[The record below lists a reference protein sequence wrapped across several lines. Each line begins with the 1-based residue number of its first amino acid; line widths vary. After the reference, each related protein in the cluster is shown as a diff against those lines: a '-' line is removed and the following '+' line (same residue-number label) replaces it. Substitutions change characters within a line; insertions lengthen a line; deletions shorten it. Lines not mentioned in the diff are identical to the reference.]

1 MIEWTV
7 EEKVLLNSRQVVV
20 DGWRMNDQQ
29 LNTCLEKLLKNQ
41 DRVMPGRLGKGFLEI
56 ISQIAAGK
64 MKARW
69 SDLMKDIEKLQE
81 LIQEHWQWEEENW
94 FEYLQE
100 LEVQQDRFFKTQLGA
115 AFIETLKYKL
125 NLLEEPEKKK
135 KQIEDDQEIL
145 PPFLRETEPPAIQQ
159 EEEPLPWDSS
169 NTGLSR
175 KGYFRKKAAKSK
187 KQHGKKKN
195 EPETAVL
202 DEIKNQEAAE
212 IMTWDPFASDLDTQK
227 DSQYQND
234 WDPFEDLAQLDKQDD
249 GAFPDQWV
257 LQEEKQETA
266 DWDLFADEPVT
277 GGQIRVDPFEEP
289 MEQEAQM
296 DGNGLDETSGG
307 LEPDG
312 WGALQEN
319 IDRFEE
325 TDWNALEDA
334 YVTGAQVDWDSLEEK
349 MEENNTEQS
358 CSDTETA
365 AVSDIGSD
373 TAKAEMETEN
383 EPERTMRKQKPA
395 EKKRLSMSK
404 VLERTAIAVIACL
417 SLCLIVFWL
426 RDQIA
431 RNMDKWNMKQIKIG
445 SFGIAGES
453 LEEWQLSEINGLQY
467 KQGTIQKRGNYDV

>member
-41 DRVMPGRLGKGFLEI
+41 DKVMPGHLGKGFVEI

-115 AFIETLKYKL
+115 VFIETLKYKL
-125 NLLEEPEKKK
+125 HLLEEQKEQTEQK

-145 PPFLRETEPPAIQQ
+145 PPFLRETELPASLL
-159 EEEPLPWDSS
+159 EEDPIPQDFS
-169 NTGLSR
+169 NTGNTR

-195 EPETAVL
+195 EPEAVL
-202 DEIKNQEAAE
+202 DQIKEQIKEEETAE
-212 IMTWDPFASDLDTQK
+212 IMAWDPFASDLDTK
-227 DSQYQND
+227 KETEIQND
-234 WDPFEDLAQLDKQDD
+234 WDPFEDIEQLALQDD
-249 GAFPDQWV
+249 ADFADHWV
-257 LQEEKQETA
+257 FQEEKQEQA
-266 DWDLFADEPVT
+266 DWDLFADEPIL
-277 GGQIRVDPFEEP
+277 GGQMRFDPFEEK
-289 MEQEAQM
+289 MEKEEQM
-296 DGNGLDETSGG
+296 DWNGWDEKSGEYEPAG
-307 LEPDG
+307 WNTLQEKIDGDKEPD
-312 WGALQEN
+312 W
-319 IDRFEE
+319 
-325 TDWNALEDA
+325 DA
-334 YVTGAQVDWDSLEEK
+334 LEEK
-349 MEENNTEQS
+349 REAVEQIDWNNTQQS
-358 CSDTETA
+358 YSGMETNT
-365 AVSDIGSD
+365 VSDSSFPA
-373 TAKAEMETEN
+373 AKAEPETEN
-383 EPERTMRKQKPA
+383 EPDRNMRKQKPM

-404 VLERTAIAVIACL
+404 VLERTAIAVIACI
-417 SLCLIVFWL
+417 SLCFIVFWL

-445 SFGIAGES
+445 SFGIAEES
-453 LEEWQLSEINGLQY
+453 PRECQLFEINGLQY
-467 KQGTIQKRGNYDV
+467 KEEEKQKRGNHDV